1 MPEGAWLMALPVVLA
16 FTAVMLGIML
26 GVMRWQDKRRAMR
39 RHEPDGYGDYAEE
52 PQRGKD
58 KE

>member
-1 MPEGAWLMALPVVLA
+1 MALPVVLA